1 MAATIDVT
9 ESELLEALRAAV
21 ATPDRGDG
29 LTTPELAQALGW
41 SEDRVRRA
49 LRRLRAQG
57 IVEPTRVRR
66 ETLSGVMQPVPGYRL
81 VQRRQTK
88 GPHR

>member
-1 MAATIDVT
+1 MAGTIDMT

-41 SEDRVRRA
+41 SEQRVRDA

-57 IVEPTRVRR
+57 AIQPVRVPR
-66 ETLSGVMQPVPGYRL
+66 ETLAGVVQLVPGYRL
-81 VQRRQTK
+81 AQK
-88 GPHR
+88 

>member
-29 LTTPELAQALGW
+29 MTTPELAQALGW
-41 SEDRVRRA
+41 SEQRVRDA

-57 IVEPTRVRR
+57 AIQPVRVPR
-66 ETLSGVMQPVPGYRL
+66 ETLAGVVQLVPGYRL
-81 VQRRQTK
+81 AQR
-88 GPHR
+88 

>member
-57 IVEPTRVRR
+57 AIQPVRVPR
-66 ETLSGVMQPVPGYRL
+66 ETLTGVIQLVPGYRL
-81 VQRRQTK
+81 AQK
-88 GPHR
+88 

>member
-9 ESELLEALRAAV
+9 ENELLEALRAAV

-29 LTTPELAQALGW
+29 LTTPELARALGW
-41 SEDRVRRA
+41 SEHRVRAA

-57 IVEPTRVRR
+57 AIQPVRVPR
-66 ETLSGVMQPVPGYRL
+66 ETLSGVTQLVPGYRL
-81 VQRRQTK
+81 AQK
-88 GPHR
+88 